1 MTTKP
6 STEFRSHDLLDLN
19 MDYARVLLPTIIY
32 IIIMI
37 FVGGLGNS
45 AVLLVYYRTFKP
57 SSTRT
62 FILSLGVINL
72 VACLLNFP
80 SKIVEYCYHY
90 TFHSPGACRWLYVL
104 RAALVMST
112 GFICVAIAMDRHRRV
127 CRQCTGQW
135 SAKEARKVVGVCVM
149 LAAIVS
155 GPYTAFTG
163 AREVSTR
170 HPNVTGIT
178 CGVENRHLG
187 STLLAWY
194 QVLLI
199 VMFLCGLIVI
209 VTCYVQIAHK
219 VWRQTKRVSEI
230 QRKSVEI
237 FWGEETHLRS
247 GVSSVRAAFGNG
259 RIPR

>member
-1 MTTKP
+1 
-6 STEFRSHDLLDLN
+6 
-19 MDYARVLLPTIIY
+19 
-32 IIIMI
+32 MI

-45 AVLLVYYRTFKP
+45 AVLLVYYKTFKP

-80 SKIVEYCYHY
+80 SKIVEYYYHY
-90 TFHSPGACRWLYVL
+90 TFHSPGACRSLCVL

-155 GPYTAFTG
+155 GPYAAFTG

-187 STLLAWY
+187 SPLLAWY

-199 VMFLCGLIVI
+199 VMFLGGLIVI

-219 VWRQTKRVSEI
+219 VWRQTKRVSEFSES
-230 QRKSVEI
+230 RLKSSRVRRHISEAEFLPSELHWATEGSRVEVDI
-237 FWGEETHLRS
+237 PVEKCAGSQGIELQDLK
-247 GVSSVRAAFGNG
+247 G
-259 RIPR
+259 RLG